1 MFDFFWVSIATPIGV
16 ALFTTLA
23 VEYFAKPR
31 LDARKERLLTDRRNL
46 DELIYRF
53 QKLALTLGSV
63 PPLPAVGETEHELM
77 AAMRDQFVSQVG
89 LAAQDTTD
97 ALSRLS
103 PRYAQKHHAHI
114 GRTAQFLGYITGVAA
129 TGKQDVHYAAAE
141 LAPLG
146 DSLELFDVYF
156 RANVGLQDSQE
167 PWIKRWFWLHNT
179 AAEYEAAAQRKL
191 EQLGFAKE

>member
-1 MFDFFWVSIATPIGV
+1 MFNFFWVSIATPIAV

-23 VEYFAKPR
+23 VEYFAKPQ

-53 QKLALTLGSV
+53 QKLALSLGSI
-63 PPLPAVGETEHELM
+63 PPLPGVGKTEHDLM
-77 AAMRDQFVSQVG
+77 GAMREQAV
-89 LAAQDTTD
+89 AQAFTDARDTSD

-103 PRYAQKHHAHI
+103 PRYTERHHPHI
-114 GRTAQFLGYITGVAA
+114 TRTALFLGYITGVAA
-129 TGKQDVHYAAAE
+129 TGKRDVQYATTE

-146 DSLELFDVYF
+146 GYLELFDVYF

-167 PWIKRWFWLHNT
+167 PWIRRWFWRHSS
-179 AAEYEAAAQRKL
+179 AGEYEAAAQRKIQ
-191 EQLGFAKE
+191 ELGLME